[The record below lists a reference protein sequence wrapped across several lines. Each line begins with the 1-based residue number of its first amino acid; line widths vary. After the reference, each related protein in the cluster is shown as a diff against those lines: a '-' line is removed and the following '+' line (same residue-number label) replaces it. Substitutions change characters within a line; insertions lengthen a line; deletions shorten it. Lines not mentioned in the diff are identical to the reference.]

1 MKGRKMQNNESSG
14 TLVGVGF
21 VVLWAILAVLYDISP
36 FLPLAFLT
44 ILWGVTLGLAIGLG
58 GNVKW
63 VLLQCIIFPSLLV
76 YQGFAL
82 AGWQGSLIGLLQF
95 ANMLDFALMIG
106 FVVWLSSWKIRRELT
121 TQVQ

>member
-1 MKGRKMQNNESSG
+1 MQNNESSG
-14 TLVGVGF
+14 MLVGVGF

-63 VLLQCIIFPSLLV
+63 VLLQSIILPSLLV
-76 YQGFAL
+76 YQGYAL
-82 AGWQGSLIGLLQF
+82 AGWQGGLIGLLQF

-106 FVVWLSSWKIRRELT
+106 FVVWLSSWKIKKELT
-121 TQVQ
+121 AQVQ